1 MLNYIFSALSVESVP
16 FFVQLEPYFC
26 NCDPDCFT
34 IPTLNA
40 TMPQDC
46 ENPVLNVEY
55 HLSKSKGELSNAI
68 YIISQWTENEDIP
81 DSTTLSKAQWI
92 LDNLSGSPDYQV
104 LNSLV
109 TTNPLC

>member
-1 MLNYIFSALSVESVP
+1 
-16 FFVQLEPYFC
+16 
-26 NCDPDCFT
+26 
-34 IPTLNA
+34 
-40 TMPQDC
+40 MPQDC

-81 DSTTLSKAQWI
+81 DSTTPSKAQWI
-92 LDNLSGSPDYQV
+92 QDNVSGSPDYQV